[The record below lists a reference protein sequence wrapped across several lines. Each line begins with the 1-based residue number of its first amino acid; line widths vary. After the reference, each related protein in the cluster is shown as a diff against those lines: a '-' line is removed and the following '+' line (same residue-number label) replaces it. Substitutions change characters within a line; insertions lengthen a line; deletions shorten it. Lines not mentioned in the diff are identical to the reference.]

1 MARATPTSFGSVPRK
16 MIIGSLCCLLLH
28 VAQKMTSRSCLHA
41 SEGLPCLYQ
50 ARSPPGYWPGLA
62 WLNYSMQE
70 SSVIF
75 PVPEGVV
82 ESIFFCSEK
91 GKQRSCSIY
100 TDLG

>member
-1 MARATPTSFGSVPRK
+1 

-50 ARSPPGYWPGLA
+50 TRSPPGYWPGLA

-82 ESIFFCSEK
+82 ESIFFVVKRGNREAVLYI
-91 GKQRSCSIY
+91 Q
-100 TDLG
+100 TWDDLQF